1 MASIGKRL
9 ALPSVHHAGT
19 QLLDWPPL
27 PVADG
32 RRSIAAVSRSTRSV
46 PGTLP
51 ICLVKAAGND
61 LAEG

>member
-32 RRSIAAVSRSTRSV
+32 R
-46 PGTLP
+46 
-51 ICLVKAAGND
+51 
-61 LAEG
+61 